1 MKKLHIF
8 TVAAGIALLFFLIWK
23 IGVDALWHELT
34 LLGWGLVP
42 LILIEGVADIFHALG
57 WKYCLSG
64 PHRSLPFVRIF
75 RIRLAGF
82 AINHLTP
89 TASLGGEVTKG
100 ALLSLDNKGAEAISG
115 VLIGKLAFATSQLL
129 FVACGSILVLSRI
142 QLPGALWVGMLISSG
157 LLALGI
163 VGFLLVQMYG
173 KLGSLIRWL
182 VARRIGGNLLR
193 KASGG
198 VSEVDNALRQFYQ
211 EYPMSLPLSIF
222 WHMVGFGVGIIKTWY
237 FLFLLTDSAS
247 IPVAAGIW
255 FLGTWFDLLVFAVP
269 IGIGVQEGTRVIAF
283 KALGFDLVLGMTYGV
298 TLRLEQIFWAAF
310 GLVNYALLL
319 AENKQRNLIAGEGDG
334 SVFALLKC
342 GRGRER

>member
-100 ALLSLDNKGAEAISG
+100 ALLSLDNKGAEAITG